1 MNDSFWIPMYQYFII
16 VTRYLVDTLWF
27 SHGGLDG
34 QGFDILP
41 VLLEERN
48 QEVDGQVQV
57 LDKLIFRHIN
67 ITNSNIEAKDL
78 LHLELDGS
86 LDIID
91 FTKHIILMGQHG
103 WEFTGLVQTWTQK
116 TWDLFD
122 QGFRSKESIVLLG
135 KLLDQFLEN
144 NWLDLGS
151 SFPNMS
157 KEVWLRTLSLLSF
170 LRSSADMCGTPFDSA
185 SSLWAASPITQ
196 ICCFGLGMFGNL
208 NETNVILRLVV
219 KKSGNLRF
227 SLPDCP
233 VIITMTHLTVPEKRL
248 SFCGS

>member
-1 MNDSFWIPMYQYFII
+1 MYQYFII

-34 QGFDILP
+34 QGFDVLP

-48 QEVDGQVQV
+48 QEVDRQVQV
-57 LDKLIFRHIN
+57 LDKLIFRHVN
-67 ITNSNIEAKDL
+67 ITDSNVEAKDL
-78 LHLELDGS
+78 LHLELDGG

-135 KLLDQFLEN
+135 KLLDQFLEISVRFDFVISKCVGGSLTTYLVLVELLEVISGHVWDTLGFGFVVVSSITN
-144 NWLDLGS
+144 NANLLLWSWDVWQ
-151 SFPNMS
+151 S
-157 KEVWLRTLSLLSF
+157 K
-170 LRSSADMCGTPFDSA
+170 
-185 SSLWAASPITQ
+185 
-196 ICCFGLGMFGNL
+196 
-208 NETNVILRLVV
+208 
-219 KKSGNLRF
+219 
-227 SLPDCP
+227 
-233 VIITMTHLTVPEKRL
+233 
-248 SFCGS
+248 

>member
-1 MNDSFWIPMYQYFII
+1 MTHANEFDSFWIPMYQYFII

-34 QGFDILP
+34 QGFDVLP

-57 LDKLIFRHIN
+57 LDELIFRHIN
-67 ITNSNIEAKDL
+67 ITDSNVEAKDL
-78 LHLELDGS
+78 LHLELDGG

-103 WEFTGLVQTWTQK
+103 WEFTSLVQTWTQK

-144 NWLDLGS
+144 MG
-151 SFPNMS
+151 
-157 KEVWLRTLSLLSF
+157 
-170 LRSSADMCGTPFDSA
+170 
-185 SSLWAASPITQ
+185 
-196 ICCFGLGMFGNL
+196 
-208 NETNVILRLVV
+208 
-219 KKSGNLRF
+219 
-227 SLPDCP
+227 
-233 VIITMTHLTVPEKRL
+233 
-248 SFCGS
+248 

>member
-1 MNDSFWIPMYQYFII
+1 MYQYFII

-34 QGFDILP
+34 QGFDVLP

-57 LDKLIFRHIN
+57 LDELIFRHIN
-67 ITNSNIEAKDL
+67 ITDSNVEAKDL
-78 LHLELDGS
+78 LHLELDGG

-151 SFPNMS
+151 SFPNVS
-157 KEVWLRTLSLLSF
+157 EEV
-170 LRSSADMCGTPFDSA
+170 
-185 SSLWAASPITQ
+185 
-196 ICCFGLGMFGNL
+196 
-208 NETNVILRLVV
+208 
-219 KKSGNLRF
+219 
-227 SLPDCP
+227 
-233 VIITMTHLTVPEKRL
+233 
-248 SFCGS
+248 